1 MKTKHEKALTKLLR
15 AGVTIGAP
23 LSFLRGKQLKG
34 KGWIYSF
41 MSVSTNGKSAEP
53 YCKLDGFEVDPFT
66 VTEWTGKYDKNMTAI
81 FGGDILRYKY
91 EDEDGIECEELYFV
105 HWSREQSGY
114 AIGCFKNPEEDGLA
128 GSALFEVI
136 GNVFDNPE
144 LAKPFLTIWEK
155 LRGENV

>member
-1 MKTKHEKALTKLLR
+1 MKTKHEKELTKLLR

-34 KGWIYSF
+34 KNWIYSF
-41 MSVSTNGKSAEP
+41 MSVRTNGKSAEP
-53 YCKLDGFEVDPFT
+53 YCALDGFEVDPFT
-66 VTEWTGKYDKNMTAI
+66 VTAWTGKYDKNMTAI
-81 FGGDILRYKY
+81 FGGDVLRYKY
-91 EDEDGIECEELYFV
+91 EDEDGKECEEFYLV
-105 HWSREQSGY
+105 HWSRAQAAY
-114 AIGCFKNPEEDGLA
+114 AIGYLENPAEDGLA

-144 LAKPFLTIWEK
+144 LPEPFLTSWEK